1 MKKLFLYILIVI
13 ATTSVLEA
21 QKPSVMVF
29 PSDRYMASTGFG
41 KYIDTPAGEI
51 FSPDYN
57 QLFLKDF
64 EAKSIIQ
71 AIEGAFLELNYP
83 LKNLENE
90 LRILQSRAVDMQY
103 SDRQSQVTMRD
114 LLMTQAKSDIRIEVD
129 YKVQDVM
136 GQKNV
141 QFQLAAYDSY
151 TGQSVSVS
159 PNMETGRGGTASLN
173 KLVQNAVIKNMPVFE
188 QGFLNSFQDIVN
200 NGRTAVVEITL
211 SEECY
216 FDLEEWFGE
225 GDDEEELSFIFR
237 KLVKDATV
245 NKSPRVATST
255 RTQMIFEDVKVPLY
269 DSDGNQQDV
278 AYWANRNVVR
288 ELRRKYKLDVRREEI
303 GLGRIRL
310 IVMGER

>member
-1 MKKLFLYILIVI
+1 MKKLLIVSFYLLFST
-13 ATTSVLEA
+13 AVNA

-29 PSDRYMASTGFG
+29 PSDRYMASNDYG
-41 KYIDTPAGEI
+41 KYIDTPTGEI

-57 QLFLKDF
+57 KLFLNDF
-64 EAKSIIQ
+64 EAKTIIQ
-71 AIEGAFLELNYP
+71 AIEAAFLELNYP

-90 LRILQSRAVDMQY
+90 LRILQSRSVDMQY
-103 SDRQSQVTMRD
+103 SDRQSQVSMRD
-114 LLMTQAKSDIRIEVD
+114 MLMTQAKSDIRIEVD
-129 YKVQDVM
+129 YRTENVM

-151 TGQSVSVS
+151 TGQSVSIS

-173 KLVQNAVIKNMPVFE
+173 KLVQNAVIKNMPTFE
-188 QGFLNSFQDIVN
+188 QGFLNAFQDIVD
-200 NGRTAVVEITL
+200 NGRTAVVEVTL

-216 FDLEEWFGE
+216 FDLEEWFSDGE
-225 GDDEEELSFIFR
+225 DEEELSFIFR
-237 KLVKDATV
+237 ELIKDATV

-255 RTQMIFEDVKVPLY
+255 RTQMIFEDVKVPLLG
-269 DSDGNQQDV
+269 DDGNQQDV
-278 AYWANRNVVR
+278 AYWANRKIVR
-288 ELRRKYKLDVRREEI
+288 ELRSKYKLDVRREEI